1 MNAEQHTGLGN
12 SCFSRPD
19 AKKNRDIVNLG
30 CKGSPYLI
38 FVMNAVN
45 GVPVNILAECKI
57 NSRRTRKL
65 LFWVLFISQQ

>member
-19 AKKNRDIVNLG
+19 AKKNRDIVNIG

-45 GVPVNILAECKI
+45 AVGVH
-57 NSRRTRKL
+57 
-65 LFWVLFISQQ
+65 FWLSVTMYMLMAKGRSMPG